1 MEFIDLA
8 DSVLLLFARVVL
20 YLLGL
25 ALHVALVQ
33 RASLL
38 LEPGCLER
46 RVISD
51 EMAALIGA
59 GAWVDPLGFRVL
71 LFLNVALPNV
81 FAILLER
88 LRSQEVVSL
97 CVF

>member
-1 MEFIDLA
+1 MA
-8 DSVLLLFARVVL
+8 DSVLLLLARVVL

-25 ALHVALVQ
+25 TLHVALVQ

-38 LEPGCLER
+38 LEPGRLER

-51 EMAALIGA
+51 EVAALIGA